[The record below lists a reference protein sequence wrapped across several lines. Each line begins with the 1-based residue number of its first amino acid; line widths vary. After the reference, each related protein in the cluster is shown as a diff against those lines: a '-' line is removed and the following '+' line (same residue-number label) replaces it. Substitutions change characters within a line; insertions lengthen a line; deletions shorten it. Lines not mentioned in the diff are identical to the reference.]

1 MRSMTAFGRATGQTG
16 GRFYVCEIKSVNN
29 RFLDCTVKLP
39 RQLSFLEQNVIELV
53 SSRGISRGKVDVF
66 VSVED
71 RGTKGVTASV
81 DTEYADTYVAALN
94 QLRERYCPDSPPPD
108 LTMIASNPQVFMS
121 VKAADDEDG
130 MWDELFPYI
139 SSALDSFVESG
150 RAEGE
155 RLKADLLSKL
165 DALGGMAAEIASK
178 SEANA
183 AGYREKLEQRLRRTL
198 GELDI
203 KADENRILTEVAL
216 FCDKIAV
223 DEETTRL
230 GSHFEAFRA
239 ALGSD
244 EPVGRR
250 LDFLVQEM
258 NREINTIGSK
268 SCDSAIA
275 SVVVSAKC
283 ELEKIRE
290 QIQNLE

>member
-1 MRSMTAFGRATGQTG
+1 MTAFGRATGQTG
-16 GRFYVCEIKSVNN
+16 GRLYVCEIKSVNN

-39 RQLSFLEQNVIELV
+39 RQYAFLEQKVTELV
-53 SSRGISRGKVDVF
+53 SARGVSRGKVDVY

-71 RGTKGVTASV
+71 RGTKGVSV
-81 DTEYADTYVAALN
+81 SLDTEYVESYIAALSL
-94 QLRERYCPDSPPPD
+94 LREKYCPASPPPD
-108 LTMIASNPQVFMS
+108 LRMIASNPQVFMS
-121 VKAADDEDG
+121 NSTERDEG
-130 MWDELFPYI
+130 AVWDEMSVYI
-139 SSALDSFVESG
+139 SRALDSFIESG
-150 RAEGE
+150 HAEGE
-155 RLKADLLSKL
+155 RLKADLVQKISGLR
-165 DALGGMAAEIASK
+165 GMVAEIRSK
-178 SEANA
+178 SEENGAQ
-183 AGYREKLEQRLRRTL
+183 YRAKLEERLRRTL

-203 KADENRILTEVAL
+203 KADENRILTEVAI

-230 GSHFEAFRA
+230 ESHIRAFLD
-239 ALGSD
+239 ALNSC

-268 SCDSAIA
+268 SCDSHIA
-275 SVVVSAKC
+275 GIVVSAKC